1 MGFSPFELCGDMA
14 KVEIPSRLAYGKKGL
29 GTVIPPNTD
38 NWLFIKIQVGSLI
51 LMKEALY
58 WELRS
63 EKIEQQTYA
72 K

>member
-1 MGFSPFELCGDMA
+1 MGFSPFELSVGDMA

-38 NWLFIKIQVGSLI
+38 NWLFIKIIGWFGLI
-51 LMKEALY
+51 LMKEASILG
-58 WELRS
+58 
-63 EKIEQQTYA
+63 IEVRR